1 MRIGMNHTVMIDHEY
16 EVNKLPIFWDQ
27 LTSTS
32 KHAWLRSHGLCVS
45 TNMKELRSVINE
57 SEVFPE
63 IVDAYVLN

>member
-1 MRIGMNHTVMIDHEY
+1 MNHTVMIDHTY
-16 EVNKLPIFWDQ
+16 ETDNLPDNWYV
-27 LTSTS
+27 LSS
-32 KHAWLRSHGLCVS
+32 AAKHTWLRTNSTCLS